1 MSRSEPVWLD
11 YAFVEAL
18 HTDQIRTHGGSLG
31 VRDRGLI
38 ESALARPLQ
47 RWTYDESADLADL
60 AASYAFGIAK
70 NHGFVDGNKR
80 TAFLALYVFLGLNG
94 KDFDAA
100 EPEVVSV
107 MLAVAGGEL
116 SEDELAAWVRERWVE
131 AEK

>member
-1 MSRSEPVWLD
+1 
-11 YAFVEAL
+11 
-18 HTDQIRTHGGSLG
+18 

-47 RWTYDESADLADL
+47 RWTYDESADLANL
-60 AASYAFGIAK
+60 AASYGFGLAK

-80 TAFLALYVFLGLNG
+80 VAFMALYVFLGLNG
-94 KDFDAA
+94 RDLDAP

-116 SEDELAAWVRERWVE
+116 GEDELAAWVRERWVE
-131 AEK
+131 AEE

>member
-1 MSRSEPVWLD
+1 
-11 YAFVEAL
+11 
-18 HTDQIRTHGGSLG
+18 
-31 VRDRGLI
+31 LI

>member
-1 MSRSEPVWLD
+1 MSRSEPTWLN
-11 YAFVEAL
+11 YAIVSTL
-18 HTDQIRTHGGSLG
+18 HSEQIRTHGGSPG

-47 RWTYDESADLADL
+47 RWTYDESADLANL
-60 AASYAFGIAK
+60 AASYGFGLAK

-80 TAFLALYVFLGLNG
+80 VAFMALYVFLGLNG
-94 KDFDAA
+94 RDLDAP

-116 SEDELAAWVRERWVE
+116 GEDELAAWVRERWVE
-131 AEK
+131 AEE

>member
-11 YAFVEAL
+11 YPIVEAL
-18 HTDQIRTHGGSLG
+18 HNDQLRTHGGTPG

-47 RWTYDESADLADL
+47 RWTYDESADLANL
-60 AASYAFGIAK
+60 AASYGFGLAK

-80 TAFLALYVFLGLNG
+80 VAFMALYVFLGLNG
-94 KDFDAA
+94 KDLDAP

-116 SEDELAAWVRERWVE
+116 GEDELAAWVRERWVE
-131 AEK
+131 AKG